1 MNAFLISLVIC
12 VGSTGKYCDDVQVYD
27 VSVSKDVYTTL
38 CIQEPVTYAQWSVL
52 DEYLEDIAPEVG
64 TPVFFID
71 SIDCL
76 GEGQASD
83 NKQEGKSND

>member
-12 VGSTGKYCDDVQVYD
+12 VGSNGEHCDNAQVYD
-27 VSVSKDVYTTL
+27 VIVSKDVYTTL

-52 DEYLEDIAPEVG
+52 DEYLEDVTIEVG
-64 TPVFFID
+64 SSRLFID

>member
-1 MNAFLISLVIC
+1 MNTFLISLVIC
-12 VGSTGKYCDDVQVYD
+12 VGSNGEYCGNVQVYD

-38 CIQEPVTYAQWSVL
+38 CIQEPVTYTQWAVL
-52 DEYLEDIAPEVG
+52 DEYLEDVAPEVV

-83 NKQEGKSND
+83 SKQEESIYD